1 MRKRSSVSSVV
12 IPPLLGLALLLG
24 SCAHAASPSESSGS
38 RPRPESGD
46 TLVRLFHSAFDG
58 PSEGVRQV
66 VRDSVEWRKA
76 WVDARRAPTDSALPP
91 VDFKKQMVV
100 IAGMGSVPSTGYEL
114 FIDSVTTL
122 EWGTLIYVRSTSP
135 AGCSAGGLETQPV
148 DIVRVPRTTLPVQF
162 VEYTEIHHC

>member
-1 MRKRSSVSSVV
+1 VSSVV
-12 IPPLLGLALLLG
+12 IAQLLGLALFLS
-24 SCAHAASPSESSGS
+24 SCAPAASRSEGSGS
-38 RPRPESGD
+38 RARPESGD

-66 VRDSVEWRKA
+66 VRDSVEWQKA
-76 WVDARRAPTDSALPP
+76 WVDARRAPIDSALPP

-100 IAGMGSVPSTGYEL
+100 IAGMGSVPSTGNEL

-135 AGCSAGGLETQPV
+135 AGCSGGGLETQPV

-162 VEYTEIHHC
+162 VEYTEVHHC